1 LRGGRR
7 TGGRNVGARL
17 RIRRGRRA
25 LGTGRRQDLR
35 VDGRAAG
42 PARPSLGRPRRAHDE
57 QQYDLGVEDRE
68 PRRVEKPWGYEL
80 WWADTDAYA
89 GKLLHVEAG
98 HRLSLQLHREK
109 DETSYVLSG
118 RLRLTRGPTADD
130 LEEREIG
137 PGHAWR
143 VTPGTVHSIEAI
155 EDS

>member
-1 LRGGRR
+1 M
-7 TGGRNVGARL
+7 
-17 RIRRGRRA
+17 
-25 LGTGRRQDLR
+25 
-35 VDGRAAG
+35 
-42 PARPSLGRPRRAHDE
+42 
-57 QQYDLGVEDRE
+57 
-68 PRRVEKPWGYEL
+68 EKPWGYEL

-118 RLRLTRGPTADD
+118 RLRLTWGPSAED
-130 LEEREIG
+130 LEEQEIG

-155 EDS
+155 EDSVVLEVSTPHLDDVVRLQDSYGRADAKSA